1 MATLAKQIAD
11 ESKTTFKVNDSYN
24 NDNEQ
29 SEKYIYN
36 DEDSIIDLI
45 VNLSVQVAAQAI
57 TKPVYCSYELPA

>member
-1 MATLAKQIAD
+1 MTTLAKQFEE
-11 ESKTTFKVNDSYN
+11 ESKTTFKVNDSYD
-24 NDNEQ
+24 NDNTQ
-29 SEKYIYN
+29 STKYIYN